1 MAQQTLDTGYDAAP
15 RPRAPRGVEDLEREL
30 KFVLPAGRAEAARSF
45 LSTICAPDTEHPRA
59 MVWTVY
65 YDTPDSRS
73 LGEKIDSDY
82 LKMKLRVR
90 WYGDDHD
97 RPSGPVFIEA
107 KYRVGSRREKVRV
120 KLDADAGDIASLALD
135 AARFA
140 RFPRALAPAGVLAGP
155 EWRPVLRL
163 RYERSR
169 FIERFTRTRVSLD
182 RGIVAEAVNSRQLT
196 SLNPGPL
203 PIAVLE
209 VKGREDT
216 LPRPLTPLLHLGAR
230 QGSLSKYAAVYDHVR
245 RIS

>member
-1 MAQQTLDTGYDAAP
+1 MAQQT
-15 RPRAPRGVEDLEREL
+15 VEDLEREL
-30 KFVLPAGRAEAARSF
+30 KFVLPAGRAENARAF
-45 LSTICAPDTEHPRA
+45 LATICAVDSEYPRA

-65 YDTPDSRS
+65 YDTPDGRS

-90 WYGDDHD
+90 WYGDERD
-97 RPSGPVFIEA
+97 RPSGPVFVEA
-107 KYRVGSRREKVRV
+107 KYRVGSRREKVRAR
-120 KLDADAGDIASLALD
+120 LDVEAGDVATLSLD
-135 AARFA
+135 DARFA

-155 EWRPVLRL
+155 QWRPVLRL
-163 RYERSR
+163 RYERWR
-169 FIERFTRTRVSLD
+169 FIERLTRTRVSLD

-203 PIAVLE
+203 PVAVLE

-245 RIS
+245 RLS

>member
-1 MAQQTLDTGYDAAP
+1 MSMAQQT
-15 RPRAPRGVEDLEREL
+15 VEDLEREL
-30 KFVLPAGRAEAARSF
+30 KFVLPAGRAAAALAF

-65 YDTPDSRS
+65 YDAPDGRS

-90 WYGDDHD
+90 WYGDEQD

-107 KYRVGSRREKVRV
+107 KYRVGSRRDKVRV
-120 KLDADAGDIASLALD
+120 MLDATAGDVAALALD
-135 AARFA
+135 DARWA

-169 FIERFTRTRVSLD
+169 FIERFTRARVSLD

-203 PIAVLE
+203 PVAVLE
-209 VKGREDT
+209 VKGREDA
-216 LPRPLTPLLHLGAR
+216 LPRPLAPLLHLGAR